1 MLLIKGGR
9 SMQTHHPLQTFLVQL
24 WMRYLAP
31 LETFSE
37 IYLCPEL
44 HTADRQMDAE
54 LSADSLLPG
63 AAAAR

>member
-1 MLLIKGGR
+1 
-9 SMQTHHPLQTFLVQL
+9 MQTHHPLQTFLVQL
-24 WMRYLAP
+24 WSRYLAP

-63 AAAAR
+63 AAAVR